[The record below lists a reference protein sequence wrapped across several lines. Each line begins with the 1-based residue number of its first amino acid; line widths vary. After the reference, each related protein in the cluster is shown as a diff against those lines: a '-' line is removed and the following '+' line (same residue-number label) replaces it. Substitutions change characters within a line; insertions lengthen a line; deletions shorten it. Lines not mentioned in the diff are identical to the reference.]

1 MTDAD
6 GGVVI
11 LSYTLSKPPR
21 DFDPDPLREAWQLW
35 RKESAAVAS

>member
-21 DFDPDPLREAWQLW
+21 DLIPIRCA
-35 RKESAAVAS
+35 RRGNSGAKSRRR